1 MASKSAMP
9 PKLTG
14 LGLQARLMPR
24 TTSAA
29 VTARAGFVFHITP
42 LRTVTVCFRPLS
54 LTTGKAGGEVR
65 RRDGV
70 VARGSAGQL

>member
-1 MASKSAMP
+1 LIVASKSAMP

-14 LGLQARLMPR
+14 LGLHARLMPR

-42 LRTVTVCFRPLS
+42 LRRVTACFRPLS
-54 LTTGKAGGEVR
+54 LTTGKA
-65 RRDGV
+65 
-70 VARGSAGQL
+70 VARSGAATVL

>member
-14 LGLQARLMPR
+14 LGLQARLIPR

-29 VTARAGFVFHITP
+29 VTARAGLVFHITP
-42 LRTVTVCFRPLS
+42 LRMVTDSFRPLS
-54 LTTGKAGGEVR
+54 LTTGRA
-65 RRDGV
+65 
-70 VARGSAGQL
+70 VARSGDATVL